1 MSDIVLKYPS
11 WQEPY
16 RVAVMEANPKLVK
29 QRVAAAEQ
37 AANLRLSELESS
49 ADHHEER
56 IALTNALTAL
66 KILGESAWAE

>member
-16 RVAVMEANPKLVK
+16 RVAVMEANPKLIK
-29 QRVAAAEQ
+29 QKIAAVEQ
-37 AANLRLSELESS
+37 AANLRLSELKSS

-56 IALTNALTAL
+56 IALTNAMTAL